1 MFLQGGESNFMKID
15 FFFKN
20 FTPTEKKSF
29 ENYFETKLPQLKKL
43 VERHF
48 KDSAALRVK
57 AEKFN
62 TKSAYKV
69 TLDLRLPKRNFLVSE
84 DDHTIFEA
92 IDLAK
97 DKLVAQFKR
106 LKR

>member
-1 MFLQGGESNFMKID
+1 MQVD

-20 FTPTEKKSF
+20 FNEAEKKSL
-29 ENYFETKLPQLKKL
+29 ENYFEAKLPQLKKL
-43 VERHF
+43 IERRF
-48 KDSAALRVK
+48 KDSALLRVK

-69 TLDLRLPKRNFLVSE
+69 TLDLKLPKRSFLVSE
-84 DDHTIFEA
+84 DDHTIVEA
-92 IDLAK
+92 VDLAK
-97 DKLVAQFKR
+97 DKLIAQLKK

>member
-1 MFLQGGESNFMKID
+1 MQID

-20 FTPTEKKSF
+20 FTPTEKQSF
-29 ENYFETKLPQLKKL
+29 ENYLETKIPQLEKL
-43 VERHF
+43 IERHF
-48 KDSAALRVK
+48 HDSASLRVK
-57 AEKFN
+57 AEKFS

-69 TLDLRLPKRNFLVSE
+69 TFDLKLPKRSFLVSE
-84 DDHTIFEA
+84 DDHTIVEA

-97 DKLVAQFKR
+97 DKLISQLKK

>member
-1 MFLQGGESNFMKID
+1 MKID

-20 FTPTEKKSF
+20 FTPVEKKSF
-29 ENYFETKLPQLKKL
+29 EDYFETKIPQLEKL
-43 VERHF
+43 IHRHF
-48 KDSAALRVK
+48 KEATSLRVK

-69 TLDLRLPKRNFLVSE
+69 TLDLKLPKRSFLVSE
-84 DDHTIFEA
+84 DDHTIVEA

-97 DKLVAQFKR
+97 DKLIAQLKKMKR
-106 LKR
+106 

>member
-1 MFLQGGESNFMKID
+1 MRID

-20 FTPTEKKSF
+20 LTPAEKKSF
-29 ENYFETKLPQLKKL
+29 ENYFETKVPQLEKL
-43 VERHF
+43 IERHF
-48 KDSAALRVK
+48 KDSASLRVK

-62 TKSAYKV
+62 TKSAYEV
-69 TLDLRLPKRNFLVSE
+69 TLDLKLPKRSFLVSE
-84 DDHTIFEA
+84 DDHTIVEA

-97 DKLVAQFKR
+97 DKLIAQIKK

>member
-1 MFLQGGESNFMKID
+1 MKID
-15 FFFKN
+15 YFFKN
-20 FTPTEKKSF
+20 FTPSEKKWC
-29 ENYFETKLPQLKKL
+29 EEYIEAKMPQLEKL
-43 VERHF
+43 IHRNFE
-48 KDSAALRVK
+48 DSVALRVK

-69 TLDLRLPKRNFLVSE
+69 TLDLKLPKRSFLVSE
-84 DDHTIFEA
+84 DDHTIAEA

-97 DKLVAQFKR
+97 DKLVAQLKK

>member
-1 MFLQGGESNFMKID
+1 MQID

-20 FTPTEKKSF
+20 FSASEKQLF
-29 ENYFETKLPQLKKL
+29 ENYFEQKIPQLEKL
-43 VERHF
+43 VHRNF
-48 KDSAALRVK
+48 KESASLRVK

-69 TLDLRLPKRNFLVSE
+69 TLDLKLPKQNFLVGE
-84 DDHTIFEA
+84 DDHTITEA

-97 DKLVAQFKR
+97 DKLIAQLKK

>member
-1 MFLQGGESNFMKID
+1 MQID

-20 FTPTEKKSF
+20 FTSSEKQHF
-29 ENYFETKLPQLKKL
+29 EDYFETKIPQLEKL
-43 VERHF
+43 VARHLE
-48 KDSAALRVK
+48 DSASLRVK
-57 AEKFN
+57 AERFT

-69 TLDLRLPKRNFLVSE
+69 TFDLKLPKQSFLVSE
-84 DDHTIFEA
+84 DDHTIVEA

-97 DKLVAQFKR
+97 DKLIAQLKK

>member
-1 MFLQGGESNFMKID
+1 MQID

-20 FTPTEKKSF
+20 LTPAEKKHC
-29 ENYFETKLPQLKKL
+29 EEYLATKIPQLEKL
-43 VERHF
+43 IHRNFEE
-48 KDSAALRVK
+48 SASLRVK

-69 TLDLRLPKRNFLVSE
+69 TLDLKLPKRSFLVSE
-84 DDHTIFEA
+84 DDHTIVEA
-92 IDLAK
+92 VDLAK
-97 DKLVAQFKR
+97 DKLVAQLKK

>member
-1 MFLQGGESNFMKID
+1 MKID
-15 FFFKN
+15 YFFKN
-20 FTPTEKKSF
+20 LDPNEKKWC
-29 ENYFETKLPQLKKL
+29 EEYLETKIPQLEKL
-43 VERHF
+43 IHRNFE
-48 KDSAALRVK
+48 DSAALRVK

-69 TLDLRLPKRNFLVSE
+69 TLDLKLPKQSFLVSE
-84 DDHTIFEA
+84 DDHTIVEA

-97 DKLVAQFKR
+97 DKLIAQLKK

>member
-1 MFLQGGESNFMKID
+1 MQID

-20 FTPTEKKSF
+20 FNQAEKRSF

-43 VERHF
+43 IERHF
-48 KDSAALRVK
+48 KDSALLRVK

-62 TKSAYKV
+62 TKSAYEV
-69 TLDLRLPKRNFLVSE
+69 TLDLKLPKRNFLVSE
-84 DDHTIFEA
+84 DDHTIVEA

-97 DKLVAQFKR
+97 DKLIAQLKKIKR
-106 LKR
+106 